1 MHVAAA
7 ASTLVAAPLVACVEG
22 MDAPVAT
29 AAAVGAR
36 IACPVDSQKVEAV
49 AREPEPERAPAAAV
63 VVAGTASACAATLP
77 STSAPSCSANELEVD
92 DSAAEVKVVSM
103 AHQDTVWKLMI

>member
-1 MHVAAA
+1 M
-7 ASTLVAAPLVACVEG
+7 ACVEG

-36 IACPVDSQKVEAV
+36 IAFPVDSQKVAAV

-63 VVAGTASACAATLP
+63 VVAGTEAESAAALP
-77 STSAPSCSANELEVD
+77 LTSAPLFSANVLDVD
-92 DSAAEVKVVSM
+92 DSAAEVDVRAAVTVSR